1 MNKRIIIGIICFVIL
16 VLATVAIVFYYN
28 KTKKTENGWNEYKP
42 DSKVKTHSLYK
53 IKLNNKEVN
62 LNSKLSNFTD
72 DGFVYANIS
81 ENGFE
86 NIKMNGWYM
95 FGKNTE
101 GLKDY
106 GLPRANQEES
116 VPLLDLNLFFGSESR
131 KYSDVIV
138 DGVRGQN
145 VSSEFF
151 SINGI
156 GCGNT
161 LDEAI
166 LALKINKE
174 SEYYQ
179 TSSES
184 SLGQYIEYVDVDN
197 NIKIEIGVRK
207 DKKIYVI
214 SIMNTN
220 HL

>member
-1 MNKRIIIGIICFVIL
+1 MNKKIIIGIICFVIL
-16 VLATVAIVFYYN
+16 ILATVAIVFYYN
-28 KTKKTENGWNEYKP
+28 KTEKSENGGNDYKP

-72 DGFVYANIS
+72 DGFVYANIG
-81 ENGFE
+81 ENVFE
-86 NIKMNGWYM
+86 NIKMNGWYT

-174 SEYYQ
+174 SEYCQ

-197 NIKIEIGVRK
+197 SIKIEIGARK